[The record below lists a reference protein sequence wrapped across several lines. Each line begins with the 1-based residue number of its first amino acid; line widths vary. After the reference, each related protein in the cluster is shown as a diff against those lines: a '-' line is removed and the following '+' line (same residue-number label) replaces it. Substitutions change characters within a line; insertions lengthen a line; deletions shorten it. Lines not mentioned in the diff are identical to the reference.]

1 MLQLSYTTS
10 QTPFHPCV
18 DKNRNLRINLG
29 KSIKRQAVGQDDS
42 SEIDKEIEQK
52 RRIET

>member
-18 DKNRNLRINLG
+18 DKNRILRINLG
-29 KSIKRQAVGQDDS
+29 KLINEQAAGQDGS